1 MLLWYCFHA
10 VGDSA
15 IRYGCLNFSS
25 HFRTKLRALA
35 RLICRLLMFV
45 ESSSCDGSRLRCQY
59 LGIGLGGAN
68 SSWQNPIWC
77 FSFSALMW
85 MHTPGDN
92 KAGCI
97 SLSSSSVAGGFTACS
112 KFSPSSSFLYSV

>member
-85 MHTPGDN
+85 MHITGDN
-92 KAGCI
+92 RAACI
-97 SLSSSSVAGGFTACS
+97 SLSSSSVAGGFPACCTCS
-112 KFSPSSSFLYSV
+112 QSF